1 MQATQLVWLRN
12 DLRLDDHPALAL
24 AAEQGP
30 IQVVFCATPEQWQQH
45 DESPA
50 RLGLRAAVLQDIA
63 DRLAQLGIPFHL
75 LEVDFFTDVPD
86 ELLKFCQQQNISDLW
101 FQAETPLDE
110 QRRDQAVN
118 NVLSKANINVHLLG
132 EHIQYTYKTIH
143 HIWSHG
149 CTINT
154 HMN

>member
-50 RLGLRAAVLQDIA
+50 RFAQQYYRISLIDLHS
-63 DRLAQLGIPFHL
+63 LAYLFIY
-75 LEVDFFTDVPD
+75 
-86 ELLKFCQQQNISDLW
+86 LKSIFLPMCL
-101 FQAETPLDE
+101 
-110 QRRDQAVN
+110 
-118 NVLSKANINVHLLG
+118 
-132 EHIQYTYKTIH
+132 
-143 HIWSHG
+143 
-149 CTINT
+149 
-154 HMN
+154 MNY